1 MASDLRVPFASP
13 NCQDERKCDQN
24 GMPSGR
30 SFYQRRPERYAKE
43 KKEFQRLVDKIK
55 QLASEHG
62 YTNWPDPF
70 DWTGLNCSSASFLV
84 VA

>member
-1 MASDLRVPFASP
+1 
-13 NCQDERKCDQN
+13 
-24 GMPSGR
+24 MPSGR

-62 YTNWPDPF
+62 HTNQQIAQQIF
-70 DWTGLNCSSASFLV
+70 CEKKV
-84 VA
+84 K